1 MAGVAVREQAI
12 KKLVGEKQCEL
23 EFATMQQGEQNFQ
36 KYLKDNSDIFSNVK
50 RTYGAKVAEKMKLD
64 QKKEFTS
71 VNATQLRKRRQKLQ
85 EMHEGILAIDAT
97 LDRNSL
103 LVNEELSDL
112 SMQTQSRLSAA
123 EGHLAKT

>member
-103 LVNEELSDL
+103 LVN
-112 SMQTQSRLSAA
+112 
-123 EGHLAKT
+123 